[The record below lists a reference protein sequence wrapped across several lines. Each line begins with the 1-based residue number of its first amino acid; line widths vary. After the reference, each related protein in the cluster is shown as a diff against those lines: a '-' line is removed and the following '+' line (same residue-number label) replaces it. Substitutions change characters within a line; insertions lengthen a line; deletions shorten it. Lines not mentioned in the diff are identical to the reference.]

1 MSQLLPCI
9 NCKVS
14 FQEKIAL
21 VTEVRFEANNNNI
34 KVNHGSADQ
43 KWISI
48 GDISPGYKV
57 NDSVIHVPPPGK
69 GASLGVGVVE
79 AIRSTFGYNQL
90 LVQFAET
97 GEKRWL
103 DWRILAS
110 AYPLEL
116 RMING
121 ICGNF
126 DNHPERTRLR
136 ILSKGLQIWDSNT
149 GAFGRLDID
158 PLPHPLD
165 VAKKVVSSPQAR
177 WLLADDVGLGKTI
190 EVGLIIHALAQR
202 NRCRRVLIVCPSSLT
217 RQWKEEMRFK
227 FSRFFEIYGRD
238 FNPEYPEEI
247 KLRDNVIVS
256 LDLAKRDAHLNLLL
270 QAGNWDVIIFDEA
283 HRLGRSES
291 GEQTERYRLARALSP
306 KAPSFLLLTA
316 TPHQGKSKRFRALL
330 ELVRPDLYPEI
341 RELEF
346 NPEVIKQLIIR
357 NKKTKVTDAEGN
369 FIFRGH
375 DTVRITAAR
384 EEELQAAD
392 HALRRYLIGGYKAS
406 AANSGTSR
414 GKAIGFVMTTYRKLA
429 SSSIAAIE
437 LALMRRL
444 DRLRENVNLRV
455 SGDVEIDELEGDDEL
470 AQHDLLSSLNTF
482 FDHEI
487 EELQNA
493 LAMVQAARGNDTKL
507 NTLISEILG
516 PLFEQGQSVLIFTE
530 YRATQEYLAE
540 QIGYHFPDLGACSYI
555 NGSMSLEQK
564 IDSISMFNDGS
575 AQVMISTEAGGEGLN
590 LQESCHVMINYD
602 LPWNPSRLVQRIG
615 RLYRYGQKKR
625 VQVINIQSDDGFDN
639 QALSLMYQR
648 LSTIADEMASIS
660 DQTQEG
666 LASEILG
673 ELLSQIDMSE
683 ILERATTLNINR
695 TEEEIEEA
703 IRVAQQSRTLEEE
716 ILQYSNSYSSNIQ
729 GGFTNMHMV
738 SFVEGMCS
746 VLGIKIRQKL
756 HRDQTIEVEL
766 PDDLIGKWPEFGRRN
781 VIRLSVDHARLQRSD
796 QMIPMDF
803 ECNFVRDLAS
813 AARERWEF
821 DGLYTCAAVS
831 GAPQALAVQDILWQ
845 GLAGEALEEELFTIA
860 LNETYWSKLDHDDLA
875 DLLLKKWI
883 ARNSVDAKIAN
894 AAVVQLHAF
903 IENEL
908 VSRSTD
914 DKTPMTT
921 FVYAAAKF
929 Q

>member
-158 PLPHPLD
+158 SLPHQLD

-190 EVGLIIHALAQR
+190 EVGLIIPALALR

-845 GLAGEALEEELFTIA
+845 GLAGEALEEELFPIA

>member
-158 PLPHPLD
+158 PLPHQLD

-470 AQHDLLSSLNTF
+470 AQHHLLSSLNTF

-493 LAMVQAARGNDTKL
+493 LAMVRAARGNDTKL

-555 NGSMSLEQK
+555 NGSMNLEQK
-564 IDSISMFNDGS
+564 IDSINMFNDGS

-845 GLAGEALEEELFTIA
+845 GLAGEALEEELFPIA

>member
-158 PLPHPLD
+158 PLPHQLD

-392 HALRRYLIGGYKAS
+392 QALRRYLIGGYKAS

-470 AQHDLLSSLNTF
+470 AQHHLLSSLNTF

-493 LAMVQAARGNDTKL
+493 LAMVRAARGNDTKL

-555 NGSMSLEQK
+555 NGSMNLEQK
-564 IDSISMFNDGS
+564 IDSINMFNDGS

-813 AARERWEF
+813 AAQERWEF

-845 GLAGEALEEELFTIA
+845 GLAGEALEEELFPIA

>member
-158 PLPHPLD
+158 PLPHQLD

-615 RLYRYGQKKR
+615 RLYRYGQEKR

-803 ECNFVRDLAS
+803 ECNFVSDLAS

>member
-158 PLPHPLD
+158 PLPHQLD

-845 GLAGEALEEELFTIA
+845 GLAGEALEEELFPIA